1 MMPYTVRPLDPW
13 IGKYTPGRRASHHGQ
28 AQHRPGPTHQR
39 EREMTTAQFLTAL
52 AVTALAVAA
61 IAVTVVFLAWMRRRT

>member
-13 IGKYTPGRRASHHGQ
+13 I
-28 AQHRPGPTHQR
+28 RPGPTHQR

-52 AVTALAVAA
+52 AVAA